1 MAIYY
6 WQLALVYAALLGV
19 GYVYYFV
26 FVESKKT
33 IMAAIKPQIDAARE
47 RENAAFAYLMGRPAN
62 MEAMVALA
70 ERRQP
75 DFAAI
80 DLADS

>member
-1 MAIYY
+1 
-6 WQLALVYAALLGV
+6 
-19 GYVYYFV
+19 
-26 FVESKKT
+26 
-33 IMAAIKPQIDAARE
+33 
-47 RENAAFAYLMGRPAN
+47 MGRPAN

-80 DLADS
+80 DLADFSPNS

>member
-1 MAIYY
+1 
-6 WQLALVYAALLGV
+6 
-19 GYVYYFV
+19 
-26 FVESKKT
+26 
-33 IMAAIKPQIDAARE
+33 
-47 RENAAFAYLMGRPAN
+47 MGRPAN

-80 DLADS
+80 DMADS

>member
-1 MAIYY
+1 
-6 WQLALVYAALLGV
+6 
-19 GYVYYFV
+19 
-26 FVESKKT
+26 
-33 IMAAIKPQIDAARE
+33 MAAIKPQIDAARE

-80 DLADS
+80 DLADFSSNS